1 MCAIVAIFQNSAPL
15 ALTYLLYVNF
25 RNRQT
30 SPLTL
35 TVRHMQTTICFWVS
49 FSPNTR
55 CLQDRRK
62 QWQLLPAG
70 YWRWWRKPTSRGAG
84 KPCAVLPTARWWKSG
99 QRGTAPEGFL
109 ESRIRGF
116 QFVRRS
122 TFQTLCRQW
131 AAMSLSWGQRLE
143 GGMSPQDTQQSSWES
158 LGTCGGNRFSGI
170 EGKRE
175 RTLVLFAQK
184 TAKALAFQR
193 ILIWRW
199 FPCKPNMN
207 MHPALQNDKRIPLL
221 HWGVCQRQNL
231 LWLTAITF
239 TNTHANLAWSRYVRQ
254 HFTSLSVF
262 TMWGISGCCHAG
274 TCMK

>member
-35 TVRHMQTTICFWVS
+35 TVLHMQTTICFWVS
-49 FSPNTR
+49 FSHV
-55 CLQDRRK
+55 Q
-62 QWQLLPAG
+62 
-70 YWRWWRKPTSRGAG
+70 S
-84 KPCAVLPTARWWKSG
+84 
-99 QRGTAPEGFL
+99 
-109 ESRIRGF
+109 
-116 QFVRRS
+116 
-122 TFQTLCRQW
+122 
-131 AAMSLSWGQRLE
+131 
-143 GGMSPQDTQQSSWES
+143 SPQPGDGNQGKEVQHQRDFWKAESEAFSSCEEALSKHYAGNGQPCPWA
-158 LGTCGGNRFSGI
+158 GGKGWRVGWAHRTHSRAPGKVWGLVEVTDFQ
-170 EGKRE
+170 ELKRE